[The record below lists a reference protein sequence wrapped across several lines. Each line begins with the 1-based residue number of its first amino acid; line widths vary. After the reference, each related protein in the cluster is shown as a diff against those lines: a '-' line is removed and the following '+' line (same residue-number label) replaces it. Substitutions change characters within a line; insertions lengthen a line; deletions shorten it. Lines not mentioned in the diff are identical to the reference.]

1 MAKAMVEENCRIR
14 EAAARAGCGRRNGDG
29 GRKSLRAVLAHE
41 LVETVSLV
49 EGSQMTAVCSGE
61 VCLCAVGWKV
71 QAHPLTLQLGD
82 R

>member
-1 MAKAMVEENCRIR
+1 MAKAMMEENCRIG

-29 GRKSLRAVLAHE
+29 GRKSLRALLAHE
-41 LVETVSLV
+41 LVQTVSLV
-49 EGSQMTAVCSGE
+49 ESSQMTAVSSGE

-71 QAHPLTLQLGD
+71 QSNPLSLQLGN